1 MQFKHPELLYALFF
15 LLIPIIIHL
24 FQFRKF
30 QKEDF
35 TNVAFLKEV
44 TLQTRKSSQLKKWLT
59 LLTRLLFFTSIIFAF
74 SQPFLSKKN
83 AFNTKA
89 ETVIY
94 LDNSF
99 SMQAKGDKGE
109 LLQRALQDIIT
120 NVPEDETISL
130 VTNDNTY
137 KNTNIKAVKND
148 LLEIE
153 YSSKPLS
160 YKAALLKCKNIFKP
174 TSTVKNI
181 IFISDFQQKEPGF
194 NPEENSLF
202 KIYAVKLNPI
212 SNHNIAIDSAFISKE
227 TGNNMF
233 LNITLKNQDGFID
246 NMPVS
251 FFNTNRL
258 IAKTSATFA
267 ADTTV
272 TFSLP
277 PNQIINGQITINDAE
292 LQYDNSLFFNI
303 NNTSKINVLAINNAN
318 DSFLNRIYTED
329 GFNYTSTPL
338 NELDYN
344 ILNDQN
350 LIILNELYTIP
361 NSLINALNAFTIQ
374 GGFLMIIPSNNI
386 SIEAYNLLLQNHNT
400 SFNDLIKNQKRIT
413 TINFSHPLY
422 SNGVFEKRVT
432 NFQYPIVN
440 EYYNLSRNNGVPILQ
455 YEDNRYF
462 LFQDKQAFVF
472 TAPLNAV
479 SSNFLNSP
487 LIVPTL
493 YNIGKL
499 SFKIPPLYFNIGQE
513 NTFDVSAQMHQD
525 DILTLENNDLNI
537 IPKQQYYNN
546 KVVIT
551 TDDEPSK
558 SGIYSVKDKNKSIQ
572 NVSYNYN
579 RSESTLLYQDI
590 SNLENINTGNSISDV
605 FNTLKSDT
613 KINELWKWFVI
624 FALAFLI
631 IEMLI
636 LKYFK

>member
-1 MQFKHPELLYALFF
+1 M
-15 LLIPIIIHL
+15 
-24 FQFRKF
+24 
-30 QKEDF
+30 
-35 TNVAFLKEV
+35 
-44 TLQTRKSSQLKKWLT
+44 
-59 LLTRLLFFTSIIFAF
+59 
-74 SQPFLSKKN
+74 
-83 AFNTKA
+83 
-89 ETVIY
+89 
-94 LDNSF
+94 
-99 SMQAKGDKGE
+99 
-109 LLQRALQDIIT
+109 
-120 NVPEDETISL
+120 
-130 VTNDNTY
+130 
-137 KNTNIKAVKND
+137 
-148 LLEIE
+148 
-153 YSSKPLS
+153 
-160 YKAALLKCKNIFKP
+160 
-174 TSTVKNI
+174 
-181 IFISDFQQKEPGF
+181 
-194 NPEENSLF
+194 
-202 KIYAVKLNPI
+202 
-212 SNHNIAIDSAFISKE
+212 
-227 TGNNMF
+227 
-233 LNITLKNQDGFID
+233 
-246 NMPVS
+246 
-251 FFNTNRL
+251 
-258 IAKTSATFA
+258 
-267 ADTTV
+267 
-272 TFSLP
+272 
-277 PNQIINGQITINDAE
+277 
-292 LQYDNSLFFNI
+292 
-303 NNTSKINVLAINNAN
+303 LAINNAN